1 MNANDNLT
9 PNFKWKEFFSQG
21 VTPPP
26 DSMYQEILMLAI
38 ELQKVRSFLGKP
50 IYITSGY
57 RTVAYNN
64 HLIAL
69 GYPASANSYHMKGM
83 AVDSKV
89 NSISTRD
96 YALYLMHLT
105 NFNSVGIGNGFVHC
119 DLRDKFT
126 IIHY

>member
-1 MNANDNLT
+1 MNPETNLT
-9 PNFKWKEFFSQG
+9 TNFKYKEFFCRG
-21 VTPPP
+21 VEPPEQF
-26 DSMYQEILMLAI
+26 YNYILMLAT
-38 ELQKVRSFLGKP
+38 ELQKVRNILGKP

-57 RTVAYNN
+57 RTKEYNN
-64 HLIAL
+64 YLISI
-69 GYPASANSYHMKGM
+69 GYKASKDSYHLKGM

-89 NSISTRD
+89 NSLSLTD
-96 YALYLMHLT
+96 YALYLMHFT